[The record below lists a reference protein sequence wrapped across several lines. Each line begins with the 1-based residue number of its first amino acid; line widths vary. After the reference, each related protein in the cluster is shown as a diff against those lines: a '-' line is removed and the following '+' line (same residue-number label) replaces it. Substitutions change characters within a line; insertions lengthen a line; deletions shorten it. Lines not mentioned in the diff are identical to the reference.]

1 MRRSP
6 ARPTA
11 LVSRT
16 WWKKSSGLVRS
27 RPRARRRRRAFWAS
41 VHPITRRTYRMRR
54 GRWGSGAAEVIRARR
69 HVYRPSQGPA
79 QDRKALTS
87 ACLSRRR
94 VARHRDGCASIVTC
108 AGWLGWQPTSSPPRR
123 AAPRR
128 TAPHRTAEP
137 RRGACW
143 RWIESGSAAP
153 LLAEGLPPYVGGSLS
168 LPCRRDDSWG
178 ATGSGLDSEA
188 DQNATVVGLM
198 YTSPRWSWPVSR
210 TGRPPVDVKASATS
224 LGSSPTATCTPAP
237 AK

>member
-6 ARPTA
+6 ARRR
-11 LVSRT
+11 LYSRT
-16 WWKKSSGLVRS
+16 WRKKSSGPVRS
-27 RPRARRRRRAFWAS
+27 RPRARGRRRASWAS
-41 VHPITRRTYRMRR
+41 AQPITRRTYRMRR

-128 TAPHRTAEP
+128 AVPRRPAEP
-137 RRGACW
+137 RRGVCW

-153 LLAEGLPPYVGGSLS
+153 LLAEGLPPYVGGSLA
-168 LPCRRDDSWG
+168 LACRRRRLL
-178 ATGSGLDSEA
+178 GSHW
-188 DQNATVVGLM
+188 V
-198 YTSPRWSWPVSR
+198 R
-210 TGRPPVDVKASATS
+210 TRFRGRPKCHRCGIDVH
-224 LGSSPTATCTPAP
+224 LPAVVL
-237 AK
+237 AR